1 MSEAKT
7 RNELAQAAT
16 TLVNDRLAEAITI
29 LREMRPISTNGIFRD
44 PQMIVDNVGAAKW
57 KLEHVMNTLCP
68 LLHKWP
74 KDEDYR

>member
-7 RNELAQAAT
+7 RVELAQAAT

-29 LREMRPISTNGIFRD
+29 LREMRPISISGIFRD

-57 KLEHVMNTLCP
+57 KLEQVMNTLRP
-68 LLHKWP
+68 LLDKRP
-74 KDEDYR
+74 KDEDDV